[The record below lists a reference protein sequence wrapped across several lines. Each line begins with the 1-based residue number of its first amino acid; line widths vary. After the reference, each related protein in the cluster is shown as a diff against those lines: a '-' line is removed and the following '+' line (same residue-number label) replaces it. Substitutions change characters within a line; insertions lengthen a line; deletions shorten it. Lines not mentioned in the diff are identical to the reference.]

1 MDEETTTSGRAGPMF
16 DSMHMQS
23 KDPVATC
30 TVAAVHRRDHDHQG
44 EGACHPHLVEVVH
57 LGRQAVAVCHDCR
70 KDSGFLPERDADRI
84 ASAHRQETA
93 GTGYSNLASR
103 VA

>member
-1 MDEETTTSGRAGPMF
+1 MF
-16 DSMHMQS
+16 DSMHNRS
-23 KDPVATC
+23 EGPVATC
-30 TVAAVHRRDHDHQG
+30 TVDAVHRRDHLHQG

-70 KDSGFLPERDADRI
+70 QDSGFLPERDADRI
-84 ASAHRQETA
+84 ASSHRQDTT
-93 GTGYSNLASR
+93 GTGYSTLASR

>member
-1 MDEETTTSGRAGPMF
+1 MF
-16 DSMHMQS
+16 DSTHQQS
-23 KDPVATC
+23 NDPVATC
-30 TVAAVHRRDHDHQG
+30 TVDAVHRRDHHHGGD
-44 EGACHPHLVEVVH
+44 EACTPHLVEVVH

-70 KDSGFLPERDADRI
+70 RDSGFLPARDADRL

-93 GTGYSNLASR
+93 ADGYAILASR